1 MISKNAVMRH
11 AIVLITVIISAN
23 MCAPKG
29 DTIWPPIFT
38 VSALEHACLLFDLHG
53 GFACLD

>member
-1 MISKNAVMRH
+1 MIGKNAVMRH
-11 AIVLITVIISAN
+11 AVVFITVIISAN

-29 DTIWPPIFT
+29 DTIRPPIFS

-53 GFACLD
+53 GVACLD